1 MNSLVIDTSTH
12 RTSVGL
18 FRGTSELFTGFHD
31 GATAH
36 AEALPKLVKEA
47 LAISNEIDQVIVGM
61 GPGPFT
67 GLRVGIA
74 FAQTFAH
81 AREIPWIGACSLDA
95 IDVDSDSY
103 IVTTDARRKEVYWA
117 KYSGGKR
124 TYGPQ
129 VSTPAYVEE
138 LPEKKYG
145 FGFTENLY
153 PSMSKLL
160 AAALDAPV
168 NEPMYLRRPDA
179 VPTSERT

>member
-18 FRGTSELFTGFHD
+18 FRGTIELFTGFHD

-47 LAISNEIDQVIVGM
+47 LAISNEINQVIVGM

-67 GLRVGIA
+67 GLRVGIV

-95 IDVDSDSY
+95 IDVDSD
-103 IVTTDARRKEVYWA
+103 INQA
-117 KYSGGKR
+117 K
-124 TYGPQ
+124 
-129 VSTPAYVEE
+129 A
-138 LPEKKYG
+138 
-145 FGFTENLY
+145 
-153 PSMSKLL
+153 
-160 AAALDAPV
+160 
-168 NEPMYLRRPDA
+168 
-179 VPTSERT
+179 